1 MRRRIANL
9 TSNTLSPFVISLVV
23 ILLLSLEATR
33 STLDALK
40 WSLLLI
46 AISILP
52 VYLVV
57 IYLVRKRKLGNH
69 FIAVRRQRTK
79 IYLVASICA
88 LAGGAVLFYLE
99 APPVLLATVVTG
111 LLATVVFMG
120 INLWW
125 KISLH
130 SAFMAA
136 SVTTL
141 VMVYGSVAALTA
153 VLLPL
158 VAWARIELEEHSIAQ
173 VAVGAL
179 LAASIAVV
187 VFYLFGLL

>member
-1 MRRRIANL
+1 MRRRIANI

-33 STLDALK
+33 STLEALK

-46 AISILP
+46 GISILP

-57 IYLVRKRKLGNH
+57 IYLVRRRKLGNH
-69 FIAVRRQRTK
+69 FIAVRQQRTK
-79 IYLVASICA
+79 IYLLAGIGA
-88 LAGGAVLFYLE
+88 LAGGAVLFYLG
-99 APPVLLATVVTG
+99 APPVLFATVVTG

-130 SAFMAA
+130 AAFMAA

-141 VMVYGSVAALTA
+141 VMVYGSIAALA
-153 VLLPL
+153 VVLLPL

-173 VAVGAL
+173 VVVGTL